1 MMMTLRHIIMLCL
14 LIVGQLAGAQWFE
27 SIHSKGELYGAWG
40 WNRASYTK
48 SDIHFTGD
56 NYDFTLY
63 DVFAKDRQTA
73 FKADT
78 YFGLKTITIPQT
90 NMRFG
95 YFLNDHFAITVGVDH
110 MKYVMQQYQTVKFS
124 GSIDDPK
131 YAAMVKGDEIEL
143 YPEFL
148 KFEHTDGLNY
158 LNAELEY
165 HQGIFHSK
173 PISFNTLA
181 GAGFGAMLPKSN
193 VTLMGYP
200 RNDEFHL
207 AGYGLSAKFGVEF
220 IFYKYFFIR
229 FEYKTGYI
237 NMPDIV
243 TRGES
248 ISDRASQHFYFAQRN
263 GIFGFIVPLKKSE
276 AVKTTGST
284 LE

>member
-1 MMMTLRHIIMLCL
+1 MKNILRHIL
-14 LIVGQLAGAQWFE
+14 LISLLAMSQATFAQWFE
-27 SIHSKGELYGAWG
+27 AVHSKGELYGGWG

-56 NYDFTLY
+56 GYDFTLY

-78 YFGLKTITIPQT
+78 YFGFKTITIPQT
-90 NMRFG
+90 NLRFG
-95 YFLNDHFAITVGVDH
+95 YFLNEHFAITGGVDH
-110 MKYVMQQYQTVKFS
+110 MKYVMQQYQTVKFE
-124 GSIDDPK
+124 GHIDDPK
-131 YAAMVKGDEIEL
+131 YAAMVQGDEVEL

-158 LNAELEY
+158 INAELEY

-173 PISFNTLA
+173 PFSVTALG
-181 GAGFGAMLPKSN
+181 GAGFGGMLPKSN

-207 AGYGLSAKFGVEF
+207 AGYGLSAKFGVEL

-248 ISDRASQHFYFAQRN
+248 ITDRASQHFYFAQRN
-263 GIFGFIVPLKKSE
+263 GIFGFVIPLKKNE
-276 AVKTTGST
+276 TVKTNGST
-284 LE
+284 TE